1 VKKNLM
7 PQLGFKPGSSSA
19 YCKGSFVG
27 CEEKGGTYVEGVRG
41 QSAEEKA

>member
-1 VKKNLM
+1 VKKNLL
-7 PQLGFKPGSSSA
+7 PQLGFKLGSSSA

-27 CEEKGGTYVEGVRG
+27 CEDKGGTYVEGIRG